1 MEISYWEIGNNVRRL
16 RMEKG
21 MTQEELA
28 EKSLLS
34 PKGIQ
39 KVEAGRSGMYAGT
52 FIRIADALKVSLD
65 VLADVGEME
74 KQQKIQREAFYIISH
89 DKSPEEIQYAVEM
102 VQMMF
107 KLKENYLR

>member
-1 MEISYWEIGNNVRRL
+1 
-16 RMEKG
+16 
-21 MTQEELA
+21 
-28 EKSLLS
+28 
-34 PKGIQ
+34 
-39 KVEAGRSGMYAGT
+39 MYAGT